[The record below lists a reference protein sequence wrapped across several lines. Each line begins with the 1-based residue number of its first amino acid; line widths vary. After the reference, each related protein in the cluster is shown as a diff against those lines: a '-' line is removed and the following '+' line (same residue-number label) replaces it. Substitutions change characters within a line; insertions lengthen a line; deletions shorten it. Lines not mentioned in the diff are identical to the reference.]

1 MRLTGKQHK
10 ELRQALLT
18 AFPTRAELAQM
29 VRHQLDQ
36 SLEHITGG
44 GDLSDIVFSLIKWA
58 EARGR
63 TEELIVGARYE
74 NPGNPDLSTF
84 AEQFQRAT
92 AVEPSPSV
100 STEASEQQLKRRW
113 PIKMSKVLRDP
124 VFIVGVLALMVALG
138 TWLWPN
144 IWPDIRHLLFPSV
157 APTPTSG
164 PGPYYVRVQA
174 EETGECVQGAR
185 VTIDVAGQAPLD
197 DITDVNGLARIF
209 VPSSHANQ
217 PGVLRVEATG
227 YERYVQQIDLTPGVL
242 PDVVQLES
250 AP

>member
-113 PIKMSKVLRDP
+113 LIQMRKVLRDP
-124 VFIVGVLALMVALG
+124 VFIVTVLALLVALG
-138 TWLWPN
+138 AWF
-144 IWPDIRHLLFPSV
+144 WPDIRHLLSPLV
-157 APTPTSG
+157 TPTPTPTSSSG
-164 PGPYYVRVQA
+164 FYYQVRVQVNV
-174 EETGECVQGAR
+174 TGEYVQGAR

-197 DITDVNGLARIF
+197 DITDVNGFARISI
-209 VPSSHANQ
+209 PSSHANQ

-227 YERYVQQIDLTPGVL
+227 YEKYVQHIDLATDTL